1 MHEEEIYTSLQWDI
15 PTSETSQKCPLPS
28 KCSGTWC
35 IVTMISSMVC
45 VGLLATSI
53 FLGIKFFQ
61 VSSLVMEQQERLI
74 QQDTAL
80 LNLTVLQRNHTLQ
93 LKNCQALLQRS
104 LRSGSDCSPQ
114 LQCPHNWIQN
124 GKSCYYVFHRWSMWN
139 NSKMNCLKEG
149 DSLLQIDSK
158 EEMEFISSSIR
169 KLKGES
175 EYWVGMFQDRLSG
188 SWLWEDGSSPLS
200 DLWGLLSCCSRIKW
214 FSLR

>member
-1 MHEEEIYTSLQWDI
+1 MFRNMVHCDDDFQYGLCGPVSNIHFLGHQVLPGVLSCHGAAGKTHPTGHSIAEPHSAAEEPHTAIE
-15 PTSETSQKCPLPS
+15 KLPS
-28 KCSGTWC
+28 LT
-35 IVTMISSMVC
+35 TEISP
-45 VGLLATSI
+45 
-53 FLGIKFFQ
+53 F
-61 VSSLVMEQQERLI
+61 
-74 QQDTAL
+74 
-80 LNLTVLQRNHTLQ
+80 
-93 LKNCQALLQRS
+93 
-104 LRSGSDCSPQ
+104 SDCSPQ

-200 DLWGLLSCCSRIKW
+200 DLLPTESQLSASQICGYLKDHTLLSDVCTNWKHFICEKKAFGSCM
-214 FSLR
+214 